1 MVLYRISQISPFVCN
16 ILRFLCVSEEHC
28 VRTFNVALYDVARD
42 TWLVYDAPLRRRGF
56 HGTFF
61 THTCAGYPSTR
72 WNKRTECYINV
83 TSSFVLCVQ
92 KEAENARLQDIMMI
106 RIPKFSTSYLL
117 CCYSQFV
124 LLMSFTRGYS
134 NEINFELFLINYV
147 HRTKD
152 FLECKLNALKNSN
165 LTKIVATI

>member
-42 TWLVYDAPLRRRGF
+42 TWLVYDAPLRRQGF
-56 HGTFF
+56 HRTFF

-147 HRTKD
+147 HRTKY
-152 FLECKLNALKNSN
+152 FLECKLNALKN
-165 LTKIVATI
+165 IVI